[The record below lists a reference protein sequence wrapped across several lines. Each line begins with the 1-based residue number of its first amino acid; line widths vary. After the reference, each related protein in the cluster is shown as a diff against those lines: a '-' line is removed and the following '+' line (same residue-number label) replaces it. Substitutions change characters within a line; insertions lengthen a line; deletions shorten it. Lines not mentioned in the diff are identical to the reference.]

1 LTVSEHRILTS
12 LIHDNQAFA
21 PQHRPYRH
29 LIPSGVEAEDRL
41 GHTSQ
46 LFARPYGRLGLVQH
60 ICIRRVED
68 EIIGDRPSGGAVV
81 TFSLDRNSATITAY
95 GTSSAVGAGF
105 GNGAKSASNTAFP

>member
-1 LTVSEHRILTS
+1 VRRPNNSGIPDEEKTKHSYSEAMSRCSLAMPGLTVSGHRILTS

-46 LFARPYGRLGLVQH
+46 LFARHYGRLGVVQH
-60 ICIRRVED
+60 NGIRRVED
-68 EIIGDRPSGGAVV
+68 EIISDRPNEGSG
-81 TFSLDRNSATITAY
+81 L
-95 GTSSAVGAGF
+95 
-105 GNGAKSASNTAFP
+105 